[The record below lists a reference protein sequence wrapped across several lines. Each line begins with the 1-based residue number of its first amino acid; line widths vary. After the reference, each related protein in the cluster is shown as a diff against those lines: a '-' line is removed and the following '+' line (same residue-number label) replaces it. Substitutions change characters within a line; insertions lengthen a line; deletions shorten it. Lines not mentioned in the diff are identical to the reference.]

1 VLGTRI
7 PVARPLPE
15 DSDRITREIPIVGQP
30 IVE

>member
-15 DSDRITREIPIVGQP
+15 ELAERAEQKKL
-30 IVE
+30 